1 MSRVLVAED
10 DPEMR
15 KLVVEA
21 LRKDGHE
28 ILEAS
33 DGAQMLVLLAET
45 FHREPG
51 LGSVDVIVTDVRM
64 PGENGLDV
72 VERVSQ
78 ARWKIPCI
86 LMTAFGD
93 DEVRWRAQRMGAT
106 LLDKPLSLAELRAA
120 VARLVRR

>member
-15 KLVVEA
+15 KLVVQA
-21 LRKDGHE
+21 LRRDGHE

-33 DGAQMLVLLAET
+33 DGAQMLQRLAELFEGDAT
-45 FHREPG
+45 MR
-51 LGSVDVIVTDVRM
+51 SVDIIVTDVRM
-64 PGENGLDV
+64 PVCSGLDV
-72 VERVSQ
+72 VERLTE

-93 DEVRWRAQRMGAT
+93 DEVRWRAESVGAT
-106 LLDKPLSLAELRAA
+106 LLDKPLSLDELREA
-120 VARLVRR
+120 VARIARR

>member
-15 KLVVEA
+15 RLVAEA

-45 FHREPG
+45 FRRDHG
-51 LGSVDVIVTDVRM
+51 LDSVDVIVTDVRM
-64 PGENGLDV
+64 PGESGLDV
-72 VERVSQ
+72 VERVTQ
-78 ARWKIPCI
+78 ARWKIPCV

-93 DEVRWRAQRMGAT
+93 DEVRWRAQQMGAT
-106 LLDKPLSLAELRAA
+106 LLDKPLSLADLRAA